1 MRVTLTRAS
10 VAMGDDVDAPHE
22 YVRQPDGSST
32 LGEFVRQVAVSGY
45 FPQMACWVLYIGPSE
60 PPAVPVAMLTA
71 PWDEP
76 RFLEDAARH
85 RTLDSLAD
93 GNGELSLFFDY
104 RTRLAPETLWRQL
117 LGAGS
122 PPSA

>member
-1 MRVTLTRAS
+1 
-10 VAMGDDVDAPHE
+10 MGDDVDAPHE
-22 YVRQPDGSST
+22 YVRQSDGSAT

-45 FPQMACWVLYIGPSE
+45 FPQMACWVMYVGPSE

-76 RFLEDAARH
+76 RFLEEAARH

-93 GNGELSLFFDY
+93 DHGGLSVFFDY
-104 RTRLAPETLWRQL
+104 RATVPPEVLWQRL
-117 LGAGS
+117 LGPGGGQAS
-122 PPSA
+122 